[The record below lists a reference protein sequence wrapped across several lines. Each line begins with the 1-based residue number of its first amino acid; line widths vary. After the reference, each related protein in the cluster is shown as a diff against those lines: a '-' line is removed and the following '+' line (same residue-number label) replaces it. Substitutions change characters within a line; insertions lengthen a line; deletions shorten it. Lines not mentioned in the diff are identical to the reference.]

1 MLLTLKILSVA
12 VLGPAPIVLAWA
24 TGAKR
29 WLMPAILLSIGLAI
43 GLGEPLHHVIDLA
56 AVAVVGLLAYVSLE
70 AEAGNEKEWS

>member
-1 MLLTLKILSVA
+1 MLLTMKILAIAVA
-12 VLGPAPIVLAWA
+12 GTAPIILVWA
-24 TGAKR
+24 LGYRR